1 MVMNV
6 EKLNEY
12 IALEASKL
20 DRSIVATPSSMGELE
35 AFAYGNHGSNDIV
48 LMHMAV
54 KLGYKMALNAVEYK
68 VRQLNVDVVG

>member
-1 MVMNV
+1 
-6 EKLNEY
+6 
-12 IALEASKL
+12 
-20 DRSIVATPSSMGELE
+20 MGALE